1 MIEIKN
7 LNKDYRSGN
16 IVTNALK
23 NINVKFSDTGFYSI
37 LGPSGCGKSTFLNLI
52 GLLDKPTSGDIII
65 DGISTN
71 SLSSEKKD
79 EFRNKV
85 IGFVFQSYHLIK
97 NLNAYENIELPLVLG
112 GETDKKKTEERVLE
126 LLKKVDLLE
135 LKDKKSSDLS
145 GGQMQRIAIARALVN
160 NPKIILADEPTG
172 ALDSKTSIEVMEVLK
187 KLSENHLVIL
197 VTHNKELAEKYSD
210 KIIYLSDGEIIGEKN
225 RKEIAK
231 KDSEAMNLVFKK
243 RKLI

>member
-85 IGFVFQSYHLIK
+85 IGFVFQS
-97 NLNAYENIELPLVLG
+97 
-112 GETDKKKTEERVLE
+112 
-126 LLKKVDLLE
+126 
-135 LKDKKSSDLS
+135 
-145 GGQMQRIAIARALVN
+145 
-160 NPKIILADEPTG
+160 
-172 ALDSKTSIEVMEVLK
+172 
-187 KLSENHLVIL
+187 
-197 VTHNKELAEKYSD
+197 
-210 KIIYLSDGEIIGEKN
+210 
-225 RKEIAK
+225 
-231 KDSEAMNLVFKK
+231 
-243 RKLI
+243 

>member
-37 LGPSGCGKSTFLNLI
+37 LGQSGCGKSTFLNLI
-52 GLLDKPTSGDIII
+52 GLLDKHTSGDIII

-160 NPKIILADEPTG
+160 NPT
-172 ALDSKTSIEVMEVLK
+172 
-187 KLSENHLVIL
+187 KL
-197 VTHNKELAEKYSD
+197 
-210 KIIYLSDGEIIGEKN
+210 
-225 RKEIAK
+225 
-231 KDSEAMNLVFKK
+231 F
-243 RKLI
+243 